1 MRRLSVSDAGWLL
14 IEERERPMHV
24 GGLMLFQLPDDA
36 PPDLVQRVVRSAR
49 EHDEVRPPFDHKLAR
64 PYGLAG
70 LYHWVEDEVELDYHF
85 RHLALPEPGRI
96 RELLSLVSVLHAN
109 LLDRHRPLWEMYL
122 FENIEGS
129 QVGVYTKIH
138 HAMLDGV
145 AAIRQVLASFT
156 PDPDSRDL
164 PPPWAT
170 PVGGL
175 TTAVAVDGAWSPLG
189 QAASLVRQVTDGITS
204 TVTVAR
210 AITEQLVRAQRDV
223 AEVAPFQAPRS
234 MLNTKLT
241 PARRFVAQS
250 YDLER
255 IRGLSKA
262 LGATIND
269 IVMAMCAGA
278 LRRYLSSHDALP
290 DKPLIALV
298 PVSFRRDDSASGNAI
313 SLVPANLATHV
324 EDPEERL
331 DLIRSSMDRAKA
343 RLRDMSPTE
352 LIEYGLLMTAPIL
365 IGQLTGLAGRVRPT
379 YNLVIS
385 NVPGPDQPLYWNGV
399 PMTGMYPLS
408 LLTDGQAINITQ
420 TSYAGSMEFG
430 ITADRRAL
438 PSIQR
443 LIDHLEE
450 ALAELEVIAD

>member
-36 PPDLVQRVVRSAR
+36 PPDLVRRVVRSAR

-122 FENIEGS
+122 FENIEGGR
-129 QVGVYTKIH
+129 VGVYTKIH

-156 PDPDSRDL
+156 PDADSRDL

-170 PVGGL
+170 PVGGQ
-175 TTAVAVDGAWSPLG
+175 TTAGAMDGGWSPLG

-210 AITEQLVRAQRDV
+210 AITEQLVRAQRDA
-223 AEVAPFQAPRS
+223 AEVAPFQAPPS
-234 MLNTKLT
+234 MLNAKLT

-255 IRGLSKA
+255 IRGVSKT

-269 IVMAMCAGA
+269 VVMAMCAGA
-278 LRRYLSSHDALP
+278 LRRYLATHDALP

-313 SLVPANLATHV
+313 SLVPANLATHI
-324 EDPEERL
+324 EDPEARL

-365 IGQLTGLAGRVRPT
+365 IGQLTGLAGRIRPT

-430 ITADRRAL
+430 VTADRRAL

-450 ALAELEVIAD
+450 ALVELEAVAG

>member
-1 MRRLSVSDAGWLL
+1 MSVSDAGWLL

-36 PPDLVQRVVRSAR
+36 PPDLVRRVVRSAR

-122 FENIEGS
+122 FENIEGGR
-129 QVGVYTKIH
+129 VGVYTKIH

-156 PDPDSRDL
+156 PDADSRDL

-170 PVGGL
+170 PVGGQ
-175 TTAVAVDGAWSPLG
+175 TTAGAMDGGWSPLG

-210 AITEQLVRAQRDV
+210 AITEQLVRAQRDA
-223 AEVAPFQAPRS
+223 AEVAPFQAPPS
-234 MLNTKLT
+234 MLNAKLT

-255 IRGLSKA
+255 IRGVSKT

-269 IVMAMCAGA
+269 VVMAMCAGA
-278 LRRYLSSHDALP
+278 LRRYLATHDALP

-313 SLVPANLATHV
+313 SLVPANLATHI
-324 EDPEERL
+324 EDPEARL

-365 IGQLTGLAGRVRPT
+365 IGQLTGLAGRIRPT

-430 ITADRRAL
+430 VTADRRAL

-450 ALAELEVIAD
+450 ALVELEAVAG

>member
-1 MRRLSVSDAGWLL
+1 VRRLSVSDAGWLL

-24 GGLMLFQLPDDA
+24 GGLMLFELPEDA
-36 PPDLVQRVVRSAR
+36 PPDLVRRVVRSAR
-49 EHDEVRPPFDHKLAR
+49 EHTEVRSPFDRRLAR

-85 RHLALPEPGRI
+85 RHLALPQPGRV

-122 FENIEGS
+122 VENIEGGR
-129 QVGVYTKIH
+129 VGVYTKIH
-138 HAMLDGV
+138 HALLDGV

-156 PDPDSRDL
+156 PDPEVTDL

-170 PVGGL
+170 PVGG
-175 TTAVAVDGAWSPLG
+175 TAPDAGDSGWSGPLG
-189 QAASLVRQVTDGITS
+189 QAAALVRQVTDGITS
-204 TVTVAR
+204 TVAVTR
-210 AITEQLVRAQRDV
+210 IITEQLVRAQREA
-223 AEVAPFQAPRS
+223 AEVAPFQAPAS
-234 MLNTKLT
+234 MLNAKLT

-255 IRGLSKA
+255 IRSVSKA

-269 IVMAMCAGA
+269 VVMAMCAGA
-278 LRRYLSSHDALP
+278 LRRYLLAHEALP
-290 DKPLIALV
+290 AKPLIALV
-298 PVSFRRDDSASGNAI
+298 PVSFRRDDSTSGNAI
-313 SLVPANLATHV
+313 SLVPANLATHL
-324 EDPEERL
+324 EDPQERL
-331 DLIRSSMDRAKA
+331 DLIRSSMDRAKD
-343 RLRDMSPTE
+343 RLRGMSQTQ
-352 LIEYGLLMTAPIL
+352 LIEYGLLMTAPVL
-365 IGQLTGLAGRVRPT
+365 LGQLTGLAGRLRPT

-385 NVPGPDQPLYWNGV
+385 NVPGPDRPLYWNGV

-438 PSIQR
+438 PSVQR

-450 ALAELEVIAD
+450 SLAELEVVAG